1 MIYRHYC
8 RGVVMQSLYQ
18 QEGTKMT
25 ESISLTVIGMKC
37 GGCEANV
44 TSKLKAIDGVLAV
57 SASFQN
63 KEVSVEFDTEKTTPD
78 VITGAI
84 IDAGFTVETS

>member
-1 MIYRHYC
+1 
-8 RGVVMQSLYQ
+8 MQSLYQ
-18 QEGTKMT
+18 QERAKMT

-44 TSKLKAIDGVLAV
+44 TSKLKAIDGVLSV

-63 KEVSVEFDTEKTTPD
+63 KKVNVEFDTEKTTLD

-84 IDAGFTVETS
+84 IDAGFTVETP